1 MWMWMIGG
9 GGGVFRGGCR
19 RGEGVLF
26 CEKENREEVCDND
39 VGNGWLNKTMIG

>member
-19 RGEGVLF
+19 RGRG
-26 CEKENREEVCDND
+26 CCSARKKIEKRCA
-39 VGNGWLNKTMIG
+39 TMMLEMAG